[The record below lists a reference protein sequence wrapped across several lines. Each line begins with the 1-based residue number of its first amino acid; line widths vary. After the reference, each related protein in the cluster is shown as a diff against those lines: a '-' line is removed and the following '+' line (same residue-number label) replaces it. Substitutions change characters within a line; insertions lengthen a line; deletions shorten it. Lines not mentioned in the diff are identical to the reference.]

1 MNTNIDTIAALCT
14 APGKAA
20 ISIVRVSGP
29 GAFDVADAV
38 FRGSGPKPSERTAGT
53 FLHGFVHGADTIVDS
68 EGQDLDEVI
77 LLLYRAPQ
85 SYTRE
90 DVVEL
95 QGHGGQ
101 AAARRIL
108 AAVLEAGARLAGPGE
123 FTRRAFLNGRI
134 DLVQAEAVMDLINAQ
149 SNRAANCAIDQ
160 LEGHL
165 SSYIGD
171 TYNKILSTAAD
182 LEAVLDFDDGELP
195 TPILPEIMERLKS
208 SMVSINAVL
217 KTWEEGRLLREGA
230 VVVIAGRPNVGKS
243 SLLNRLLGS
252 DRAIVTDVPGT
263 TRDTVEETLIVHG
276 VPMRLVDTAGLR
288 DTDCRIEQEG
298 ITRTQGMLSRADL
311 TLYLVD
317 AAMGPVDDDIQQ
329 LEACDNST
337 TVLVANKCDLA
348 ANLLELRTGTWEIE
362 AQVSAATGQGIE
374 RLTELMAERLGV
386 SADDA
391 TGIYISERH
400 RMGLLNA
407 KKHCEAAIEQLGS
420 EDEGLIVTA
429 ATELRSALEGLGEII
444 GKRYDTALLDRIFSR
459 FCIGK

>member
-29 GAFDVADAV
+29 GAFAVADIV
-38 FRGSGPKPSERTAGT
+38 FRGSGAKPSERPAGS
-53 FLHGFVHGADTIVDS
+53 FLHGFVHGAETAES
-68 EGQDLDEVI
+68 EGQALDEVI

-165 SSYIGD
+165 STYIEGV
-171 TYNKILSTAAD
+171 YNTILSTAAD

-195 TPILPEIMERLKS
+195 TPVLPEIVVRLKS
-208 SMVSINAVL
+208 SMERMNGVL

-243 SLLNRLLGS
+243 SLLNRLLGAE
-252 DRAIVTDVPGT
+252 RAIVTDVPGT

-276 VPMRLVDTAGLR
+276 VPVRLVDTAGLR
-288 DTDCRIEQEG
+288 ATDCRIEQEG
-298 ITRTQGMLSRADL
+298 ISRTQGMLSRADL

-317 AAMGPVDDDIQQ
+317 AAIGPVEDDIQQ
-329 LEACDNST
+329 LKACDSST
-337 TVLVANKCDLA
+337 TLLIANKCDLA
-348 ANLLELRTGTWEIE
+348 SPASNVAAGSWEIE
-362 AQVSAATGQGIE
+362 ARVSAATGQGIE
-374 RLTELMAERLGV
+374 RLAELMAEHLGV

-400 RMGLLNA
+400 RMGLLRA
-407 KKHCEAAIEQLGS
+407 KNHCDAAIEQLAA

-444 GKRYDTALLDRIFSR
+444 GKRYDTELLDRIFSR